1 MIDIADVTAGEIRA
15 EMARQRLSQMDLAQR
30 LGISQ
35 AKLSRALNG
44 KVPLT
49 LDFIQSVADA
59 LGVPFG
65 ALLITDSSLTPI
77 SDDAAMLG
85 AA

>member
-1 MIDIADVTAGEIRA
+1 MINIADLTAGEIRA
-15 EMARQRLSQMDLAQR
+15 EMARQRLSQTDLANR

-35 AKLSRALNG
+35 ARLSRSLNG

-49 LDFIQSVADA
+49 IDFIQDVADA
-59 LGVPFG
+59 LGVPFS

-77 SDDAAMLG
+77 SDETGMLVV
-85 AA
+85 A

>member
-1 MIDIADVTAGEIRA
+1 MINIADRTSGEIRA
-15 EMARQRLSQMDLAQR
+15 EMARQRLSQTDLADR

-49 LDFIQSVADA
+49 IDFIQDVADA
-59 LGVPFG
+59 LGVPFA
-65 ALLITDSSLTPI
+65 ALLVTDSSLTPI
-77 SDDAAMLG
+77 SDDAGMLVV
-85 AA
+85 A